1 VPEFEGASVENDTAT
16 MGGFADTIATAIES
30 LEGTPRSTQSL
41 MTEETTQLTTEL
53 TLAQKRS
60 FDEIHELAPA
70 LEGKVSRAQPDPP
83 LE

>member
-16 MGGFADTIATAIES
+16 MGGFADTIATES

-41 MTEETTQLTTEL
+41 MTEETTKLTTEL